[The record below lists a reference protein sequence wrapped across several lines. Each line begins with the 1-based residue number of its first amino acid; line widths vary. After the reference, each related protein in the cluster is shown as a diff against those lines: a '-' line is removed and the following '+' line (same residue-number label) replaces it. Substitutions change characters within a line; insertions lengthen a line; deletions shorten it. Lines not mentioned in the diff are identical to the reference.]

1 MPRGQRRGRHS
12 AGGSARGSA
21 ADETDLR
28 QLQENHL
35 GTNERGERLVIFSKT
50 KMCKFYILGMCSKG
64 SGCRFAHHK
73 DELHAL
79 PDLSRTKLC
88 KTLISSGICED
99 PNCRY
104 AHNKEE
110 LRAVPD
116 GVFFGN
122 GSTPE
127 GRCLRAAGRVAPS
140 AASSH
145 PASEASCPSAWP
157 QLQPQHQA
165 VFFQAATGS
174 MGQVPFRRPTVPQE
188 QPATVSLAAL
198 LSSPRSM
205 SGQQANCGVVA
216 SSFSHAAAK
225 NACLAKYAD
234 VKRDWEQRT
243 SGDSAHSSTRVP
255 AIPESDVNESNV
267 VDETA
272 AFNSQQSHA
281 TTNSQISYLAE
292 PDPEQDV
299 IAEVGHQDEVLQNSY
314 GVYSRTTS
322 GGFSRQMSD
331 PIPEVPSVL
340 ESGDIIVKNTFLQ
353 FTEQE
358 PMLPLRSVRTAAGRL
373 DSMGSGDD
381 SDA

>member
-1 MPRGQRRGRHS
+1 MPRRQRRGQHS
-12 AGGSARGSA
+12 GAASARGSA
-21 ADETDLR
+21 DEETGLR
-28 QLQENHL
+28 QLQV
-35 GTNERGERLVIFSKT
+35 VISKT

-73 DELHAL
+73 DELHSL

-88 KTLISSGICED
+88 KTLIATGICED

-110 LRAVPD
+110 LRAMPD
-116 GVFFGN
+116 GVLFGN
-122 GSTPE
+122 STTPE

-198 LSSPRSM
+198 LSSPRPVL
-205 SGQQANCGVVA
+205 GQQVAGAQPVPEVPLHSLYEHAEANCGAA
-216 SSFSHAAAK
+216 SSSSSHAV
-225 NACLAKYAD
+225 AKY
-234 VKRDWEQRT
+234 VKKDGERKVAC
-243 SGDSAHSSTRVP
+243 DSAHTTTWAADISGIDINSSNGVL
-255 AIPESDVNESNV
+255 
-267 VDETA
+267 ETA
-272 AFNSQQSHA
+272 TFNSEQKDTRKQSEV
-281 TTNSQISYLAE
+281 SDLAE

-299 IAEVGHQDEVLQNSY
+299 TAEVCHQDEALQPAN

-322 GGFSRQMSD
+322 GGFSRQMTD
-331 PIPEVPSVL
+331 PMPEVPSVL
-340 ESGDIIVKNTFLQ
+340 DQGDIIVKNTFLQ
-353 FTEQE
+353 FPEQE
-358 PMLPLRSVRTAAGRL
+358 PIMPLRAVRTAAGRL